1 MITEG
6 MLAISIPITAL
17 IVTAII
23 IKIVSDNRT
32 RQKLIEKGMVDENVK
47 YLFYDKFEQNVPS
60 SLKWGLVL
68 ISIGLARL
76 IVRLIPTYYV
86 EEITIG
92 AMFIAAGLALLI
104 FYFIAKSKSE
114 QK

>member
-1 MITEG
+1 MISEG
-6 MLAISIPITAL
+6 MIAVCIPITAL
-17 IVTAII
+17 IITAII
-23 IKIVSDNRT
+23 VKIVVDNKT

-47 YLFYDKFEQNVPS
+47 YLFYDKFEQHAPV

-68 ISIGLARL
+68 IGIGLAIL
-76 IVRLIPTYYV
+76 IVRMIPTYYV

-92 AMFIAAGLALLI
+92 AMFIGAGLALLI
-104 FYFIAKSKSE
+104 FYFIAKNKSG